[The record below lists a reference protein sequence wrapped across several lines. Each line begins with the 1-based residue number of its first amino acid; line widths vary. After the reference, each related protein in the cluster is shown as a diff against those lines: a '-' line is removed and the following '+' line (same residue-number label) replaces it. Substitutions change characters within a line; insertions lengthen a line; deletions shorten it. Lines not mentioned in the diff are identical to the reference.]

1 MENQTE
7 LELELIKT
15 DIKYKTIKNKIV
27 ISMFIVALV
36 FEIIFIGF
44 ILNKQ
49 GLLNLNKEQ
58 SQSIGIIKIEG
69 TITSETADLF
79 SNLMEKAKDDQYKE
93 LIIVVNSGGGS
104 PSASE
109 EISSIIKNFN
119 KPITMYVDGI
129 AASGG
134 YYIAS
139 AKGPINSNKNA
150 IVGSIGVILTHFNL
164 GSLADKIGVEE
175 DNLAYGEFKQPISL
189 FKKID
194 EKSSEYLTTNL
205 LEPMYK
211 NFLNTIAEHRKLP
224 LEEVEKYA
232 QGQIFIA
239 SDEKIKN
246 ILIDRITTLD
256 ELKKEL
262 KSKNGEIE
270 FEVISEDKKT
280 FKDFFKVKLDLNE
293 SLNISL
299 K

>member
-1 MENQTE
+1 MENKTE
-7 LELELIKT
+7 LELQSIKT
-15 DIKYKTIKNKIV
+15 DIKFKTIKNKIV

-119 KPITMYVDGI
+119 KPITMYVDSI

-194 EKSSEYLTTNL
+194 EKSSEYLTSNL

>member
-1 MENQTE
+1 MENKTE
-7 LELELIKT
+7 LELQSIKT
-15 DIKYKTIKNKIV
+15 DIKFKTIKNKIV

-262 KSKNGEIE
+262 KSKNGEIK
-270 FEVISEDKKT
+270 FEVINEDKKT

>member
-1 MENQTE
+1 MENKTE
-7 LELELIKT
+7 LELQSIKT
-15 DIKYKTIKNKIV
+15 DIKFKTIKNKIV

-224 LEEVEKYA
+224 LEEIEKYA

>member
-1 MENQTE
+1 MENKTE
-7 LELELIKT
+7 LELQSIKT
-15 DIKYKTIKNKIV
+15 DIKFKTIKNKIV

-58 SQSIGIIKIEG
+58 SHSIGIIKIEG

-194 EKSSEYLTTNL
+194 EKSSEYLTSNL

-211 NFLNTIAEHRKLP
+211 NFLNTIAEHRRLP

>member
-1 MENQTE
+1 MENKTE
-7 LELELIKT
+7 LELQSIKT
-15 DIKYKTIKNKIV
+15 DIKFKTIKNKIV

-109 EISSIIKNFN
+109 EISSIIKNFD

-150 IVGSIGVILTHFNL
+150 IIGSIGVILTHFNL
-164 GSLADKIGVEE
+164 GSLADKIGIEE

-194 EKSSEYLTTNL
+194 EKSSEYLTSNL

>member
-1 MENQTE
+1 MENKTE
-7 LELELIKT
+7 LELQSIKT
-15 DIKYKTIKNKIV
+15 DIKFKTIKNKIV

-119 KPITMYVDGI
+119 KPITMYVDSI

-194 EKSSEYLTTNL
+194 EKSSEYLTSNL

-270 FEVISEDKKT
+270 FKVINEDKKT

>member
-1 MENQTE
+1 MENKTE
-7 LELELIKT
+7 LELQSIKT
-15 DIKYKTIKNKIV
+15 DIKFKTIKNKIV

-36 FEIIFIGF
+36 FEIIFIGSIF
-44 ILNKQ
+44 NKQ
-49 GLLNLNKEQ
+49 GFLNLNKEQ

>member
-1 MENQTE
+1 MENKTE
-7 LELELIKT
+7 LELQSIKT
-15 DIKYKTIKNKIV
+15 DIKFKTIKNKIV

-79 SNLMEKAKDDQYKE
+79 SNLIEKAKDDKYKE

-150 IVGSIGVILTHFNL
+150 IIGSIGVILTHFNL
-164 GSLADKIGVEE
+164 GSLADKIGIEE

>member
-1 MENQTE
+1 MENKTE
-7 LELELIKT
+7 LELQSIKT
-15 DIKYKTIKNKIV
+15 DIKFKTIKNKIV

-36 FEIIFIGF
+36 FEIIYIGF

-262 KSKNGEIE
+262 KSKNGEIK
-270 FEVISEDKKT
+270 FEVINEDKKT

>member
-7 LELELIKT
+7 LELKLIKT

-58 SQSIGIIKIEG
+58 GQSIGIIKIEG

-79 SNLMEKAKDDQYKE
+79 SNLMEKAKNDQYKE

-194 EKSSEYLTTNL
+194 EKSSEYLTSNL

>member
-1 MENQTE
+1 MENKTE
-7 LELELIKT
+7 LELQSIKT
-15 DIKYKTIKNKIV
+15 DIKFKTIKNKIV

>member
-1 MENQTE
+1 MENKTE
-7 LELELIKT
+7 LELQSIKT
-15 DIKYKTIKNKIV
+15 DIKFKTIKNKIV

-150 IVGSIGVILTHFNL
+150 IIGSIGVILTHFNL
-164 GSLADKIGVEE
+164 GSLADKIGIEE

-262 KSKNGEIE
+262 KSKNGEIK
-270 FEVISEDKKT
+270 FEVINEDKKT

>member
-1 MENQTE
+1 MENKTE
-7 LELELIKT
+7 LELQSIKT
-15 DIKYKTIKNKIV
+15 DIKFKTIKNKIV

-270 FEVISEDKKT
+270 FEVISKDKKT

>member
-7 LELELIKT
+7 LELKLIKT

-58 SQSIGIIKIEG
+58 GQSIGIIKIEG

-262 KSKNGEIE
+262 KSKNGEIK
-270 FEVISEDKKT
+270 FEVINEDKKT

>member
-7 LELELIKT
+7 LELQSIKT
-15 DIKYKTIKNKIV
+15 DIKFKTIKNKIV

-119 KPITMYVDGI
+119 KPITMYVDSI

-270 FEVISEDKKT
+270 FKVINEDKKT

>member
-1 MENQTE
+1 MENKTE
-7 LELELIKT
+7 LELQSIKT
-15 DIKYKTIKNKIV
+15 DIKFKTIKNKIV

-49 GLLNLNKEQ
+49 DLLNLNKEQ
-58 SQSIGIIKIEG
+58 SQSIGVIKIEG

>member
-1 MENQTE
+1 MENKTE
-7 LELELIKT
+7 LELQSIKT

-270 FEVISEDKKT
+270 FKVINEDKKT

>member
-1 MENQTE
+1 MENKTE
-7 LELELIKT
+7 LELRSIKT
-15 DIKYKTIKNKIV
+15 DIKFKTIKNKIV

-44 ILNKQ
+44 IINKQ

-270 FEVISEDKKT
+270 FKVINEDKKT

>member
-7 LELELIKT
+7 LELKLIKT

-58 SQSIGIIKIEG
+58 SHSIGIIKIEG

-109 EISSIIKNFN
+109 EISSIIKNFD

-224 LEEVEKYA
+224 LKEVEKYA

>member
-1 MENQTE
+1 MENKTE
-7 LELELIKT
+7 LELQSIKT
-15 DIKYKTIKNKIV
+15 DIKFKTIKNKIV

-58 SQSIGIIKIEG
+58 SHSIGIIKIEG

-262 KSKNGEIE
+262 KSKNGEIK
-270 FEVISEDKKT
+270 FEVINEDKKT

>member
-7 LELELIKT
+7 LELKLIKT

-262 KSKNGEIE
+262 KSKNGEIK
-270 FEVISEDKKT
+270 FEVINEDKKT

>member
-1 MENQTE
+1 MENKTE
-7 LELELIKT
+7 LELQSIKT
-15 DIKYKTIKNKIV
+15 DIKFKTIKNKIV

-150 IVGSIGVILTHFNL
+150 IIGSIGVILTHFNL

-262 KSKNGEIE
+262 KSKNGEIK
-270 FEVISEDKKT
+270 FEVINEDKKT

>member
-1 MENQTE
+1 MENKTE
-7 LELELIKT
+7 LELQSIKT
-15 DIKYKTIKNKIV
+15 DIKFKTIKNKIV

-119 KPITMYVDGI
+119 KPITMYVDSI

-270 FEVISEDKKT
+270 FKVINEDKKT